1 MASERDS
8 SRSGLEGVV
17 VKSLT
22 SWAGFV
28 TGNGRRITAFIK
40 LKIAVFAPM
49 PKARE
54 TIAMAVVMGLRRSIR
69 TP

>member
-1 MASERDS
+1 M
-8 SRSGLEGVV
+8 
-17 VKSLT
+17 T

-40 LKIAVFAPM
+40 LKIAVLAPM
-49 PKARE
+49 PKERE
-54 TIAMAVVMGLRRSIR
+54 TIAMAVVMGLLQSIR